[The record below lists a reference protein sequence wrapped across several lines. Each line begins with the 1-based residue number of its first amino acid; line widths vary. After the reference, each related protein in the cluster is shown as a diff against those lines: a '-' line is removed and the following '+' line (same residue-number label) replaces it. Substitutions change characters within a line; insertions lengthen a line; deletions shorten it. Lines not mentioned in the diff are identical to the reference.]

1 MKPWEKYAEVAP
13 SGKPWEQYAS
23 IEEPKKT
30 GFFDDMSIKNVPK
43 NLANLGA
50 GVVRGAGSIGATVL
64 LPADM
69 INQKLRGEDFF
80 SLKDNKARRAGIDE
94 GLKTLGADTES
105 GLYATGKLAGEIA
118 GTAGAGDVLALGAA
132 GMKMPLVANAI
143 KSGGF
148 NLGGS
153 TGSKVL
159 NGLTRVGGGTISG
172 GAQAALSNPESAGT
186 GAFIGGMIPV
196 AGKVAGETGNLI
208 SSGANKTAKSLMQSA
223 LKPTLEQLRTG
234 KAERAI
240 QTLLDEGINPTSRG
254 VNKLK
259 EKIWNINDE
268 VANRISRSNAT
279 IDKSNV
285 LRTLDDVRANF
296 ATQVS
301 PTSDLN
307 AIQGIADDFASHPGL
322 FGNTI
327 PVQRAQEL
335 KQGTYK
341 VLKGKYG
348 EAGSAATEAQ
358 KGLARGLKD
367 EISKAVPEVAALNA
381 KESALLNALSVSER
395 RALMDANKNTM
406 GLAVL
411 ASNPVG
417 WAAFMAD
424 RSAAFKAIAARM
436 ANKGALATGNSTNNI
451 GVLLANPATRGLLV
465 NAND

>member
-1 MKPWEKYAEVAP
+1 MATYSLEQVT
-13 SGKPWEQYAS
+13 SGKKTYS
-23 IEEPKKT
+23 LEEVMGTPKEK
-30 GFFDDMSIKNVPK
+30 GFFDESPLRKVFNPK
-43 NLANLGA
+43 NMKDLIA
-50 GVVRGAGSIGATVL
+50 GEVRGAGSIGSTIVA
-64 LPADM
+64 PYDM
-69 INQKLRGEDFF
+69 AKDAIAGKGL
-80 SLKDNKARRAGIDE
+80 SLESNRKRRKDMDSALGIM
-94 GLKTLGADTES
+94 GADPNS
-105 GLYATGKLAGEIA
+105 GLYQTGKLGSEIA

-132 GMKMPLVANAI
+132 SAKLPLLANAL

-153 TGSKVL
+153 TGSKLL
-159 NGLTRVGGGTISG
+159 NGLTRITGGALSG
-172 GAQAALSNPESAGT
+172 GAQAALTNPESAGS
-186 GAFIGGMIPV
+186 GAIIGGMIPV
-196 AGKVAGETGNLI
+196 AGKLAGETGNLI
-208 SSGANKTAKSLMQSA
+208 SSGASKASKSLMQSA

-240 QTLLDEGINPTSRG
+240 QTLLDEGINPTSSG

-268 VANRISRSNAT
+268 VANRISSSNAT
-279 IDKSNV
+279 IDTKKV
-285 LRTLDDVRANF
+285 LDTLTDVRGNF

-301 PTSDLN
+301 PSNDLN
-307 AIQGIADDFASHPGL
+307 AIQGVADDFSNTHGL
-322 FGNTI
+322 LGQM
-327 PVQRAQEL
+327 PVQKAQEL

-348 EAGSAATEAQ
+348 EVGSASTEAQ

-406 GLAVL
+406 GLASL
-411 ASNPVG
+411 ASNPIG

-424 RSAAFKAIAARM
+424 RSAAFKSLAARM
-436 ANKGALATGNSTNNI
+436 ANKAAISTANNSNNV
-451 GVLLANPATRGLLV
+451 GLLLANPATRGLLV